1 MDSLTYK
8 KAGVDTEKAARILG
22 DFGTY
27 QKTRPRDAN
36 VVSGIGGFAACYDLG
51 AVLKRYES
59 PYLVTCCDGV
69 GTKVKLALEWGKL
82 DTLGEDLVAMNVNDL
97 LCVGAEP
104 LVFLDYYA
112 CGALKEDQ
120 LLTLLKSIQHGCELA
135 ECTLTG
141 GETAEMPGMYH
152 GEDFDLAGFS
162 VGVVE
167 KSKMLGAHRAQP
179 GDKLLGLASSGL
191 HSNGYSLVRKLVEQE
206 KLNPDAQA
214 PFGGGTW
221 REVLLKPTTIYYK
234 HVKGILPKLHA
245 LAHITGGGL
254 YENLPRVLPKGSRA
268 VVDSKKW
275 EIPPLFQWLQKTAKI
290 ETHDMLCTLNSGIG
304 LIAAVAPEEVSAVR
318 SHIESQGLKC
328 WEIGHLE
335 PGSGTGA
342 AEVLWK

>member
-1 MDSLTYK
+1 MEGLTYK

-22 DFGTY
+22 AFGQY

-36 VVSGIGGFAACYDLG
+36 VASGIGGFAACYDLG
-51 AVLKRYES
+51 TVLKQFEH

-69 GTKVKLALEWGKL
+69 GTKVKLALDWNQI

-97 LCVGAEP
+97 LCVGAQP

-112 CGALKEDQ
+112 CGALREDQ
-120 LLTLLKSIQHGCELA
+120 LLPLLKSIQHGCELA

-141 GETAEMPGMYH
+141 GETAEMPGMYQ

-167 KSKMLGAHRAQP
+167 KSKTLGAHRAKP
-179 GDKLLGLASSGL
+179 GDKLVAVASSGL
-191 HSNGYSLVRKLVEQE
+191 HSNGYSLVRRLVEQE
-206 KLNPDAQA
+206 KLSPDAKA

-221 REVLLKPTTIYYK
+221 REVLLKPTTIYWK
-234 HVKGILPKLHA
+234 HVKGVLPKIHA

-254 YENLPRVLPKGSRA
+254 YENLPRVLPDGSRA
-268 VVDSKKW
+268 VVDSARW

-290 ETHDMLCTLNSGIG
+290 ETRDLLCTLNAGVG
-304 LIAAVAPEEVSAVR
+304 LIAAVAPEETAAVR
-318 SHIESQGLKC
+318 NHIEGAGLRT

-335 PGSGTGA
+335 AGSGKGA
-342 AEVLWK
+342 AEVVWK

>member
-22 DFGTY
+22 QFGSF
-27 QKTRPRDAN
+27 QKSRKRDPN
-36 VVSGIGGFAACYDLG
+36 VVSGIGGFAACYDLA
-51 AVLKRYES
+51 AVLKRYEH

-112 CGALKEDQ
+112 CGALKDEQ

-167 KSKMLGAHRAQP
+167 KDGRLGAHRVKN
-179 GDKLLGLASSGL
+179 GDKLLAVASSGL

-206 KLNPDAQA
+206 RLSPDSKA
-214 PFGGGTW
+214 PFEGGTW
-221 REVLLKPTTIYYK
+221 REVLLKPTTIYWK
-234 HVKGILPKLHA
+234 PVKGVLKDIHA

-254 YENLPRVLPKGSRA
+254 FENLPRVLPDASRA
-268 VVDSKKW
+268 VVESEKW
-275 EIPPLFQWLQKTAKI
+275 DIPPLFQWLQKTARI
-290 ETHDMLCTLNSGIG
+290 ETRDLLSTLNAGVG
-304 LIAAVAPEEVSAVR
+304 LIAAVAPENVNKVK
-318 SHIESQGLKC
+318 SHIEGSGLRA

-335 PGSGTGA
+335 TGSGSGP
-342 AEVLWK
+342 AEILWK